1 MKRKYKSVV
10 IFTSENARY
19 NGKPLCQ
26 ALINYVRDLKIHAR
40 TFVSK
45 GIAGSYENGE
55 IAHHAIEV
63 ISVNMPLRIE
73 IILPAPELDGILEKL
88 KKIVQDGI
96 ITVNDMNIVSYQ
108 TKNSQAS

>member
-1 MKRKYKSVV
+1 MEYKSIV

-19 NGKPLCQ
+19 GNAPLCK
-26 ALINYVRDLKIHAR
+26 AVIHYVRDLKIHAR

-63 ISVNMPLRIE
+63 ISMNMPLRIE
-73 IILPAPELDGILEKL
+73 IILPASELDTVLPELE
-88 KKIVQDGI
+88 KIVEDGI
-96 ITVNDMNIVSYQ
+96 ITVNDINIVSCRPR
-108 TKNSQAS
+108 T

>member
-1 MKRKYKSVV
+1 MKRKYKNVV
-10 IFTSENARY
+10 IFTSESARY
-19 NGKPLCQ
+19 KGKPLCQ
-26 ALINYVRDLKIHAR
+26 AIINYMKDLKIHAR

-55 IAHHAIEV
+55 IAHHAIEI

-73 IILPAPELDGILEKL
+73 IILPSAELDGILEQL

-96 ITVNDMNIVSYQ
+96 ITVNEMNIVSYK
-108 TKNSQAS
+108 TKTL